1 MYKSRA
7 PKDESDGR
15 LSNTERVKNLSKSRR
30 NIQNLTANWSGLFYI
45 IQIRKKSLSD
55 Q

>member
-30 NIQNLTANWSGLFYI
+30 NIQ
-45 IQIRKKSLSD
+45 KSYSQLERFVLHNSNP
-55 Q
+55 